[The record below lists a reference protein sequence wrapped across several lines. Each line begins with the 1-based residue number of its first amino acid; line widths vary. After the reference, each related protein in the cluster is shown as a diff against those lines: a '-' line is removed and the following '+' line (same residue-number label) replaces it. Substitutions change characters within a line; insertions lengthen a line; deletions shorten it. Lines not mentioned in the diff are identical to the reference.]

1 MAMKG
6 EIKISAADHP
16 QAVEEEMSN
25 RRKTRDDVNGA
36 KLEGIVNNLN
46 AFEPHILIRAK
57 QTVSWM
63 TTWSN
68 TVTGTVISAMEF
80 SDLCVC

>member
-1 MAMKG
+1 MK
-6 EIKISAADHP
+6 EESEFSTTNNL
-16 QAVEEEMSN
+16 QAVKEEISDGREIH
-25 RRKTRDDVNGA
+25 DDLNKA